1 MVEQRAMKKIA
12 TVKLHRFEGKWF
24 LLAFDIAWGNKL
36 ENDNFDV
43 YISKNRLHAR
53 SQPIIQ

>member
-12 TVKLHRFEGKWF
+12 TVKMHTFEGKWL
-24 LLAFDIAWGNKL
+24 LLAFDIAWSNKL
-36 ENDNFDV
+36 ESDEFDV
-43 YISKNRLHAR
+43 YISKNRLYTR